1 MTAESAGTGYFISP
15 TGSAGPGLLF
25 LHSMWGL
32 NRETKERANLLS
44 DAGFTVLAPDL
55 SAGETFES
63 AEDALDALQKAD
75 VNVLAS
81 LVQSSASIVSRA
93 QLNPSQPIGVVG
105 FGPGASWALWLSAR
119 LGSLIG
125 PVVTYY
131 GSQDC
136 TLERSE
142 ASYLCHWAAVD
153 PYVTDA
159 EVANLGLSLQMAKR
173 PFRFEHH
180 ADTTS
185 GFAESDRP
193 EYNPAAAAIAWRQT
207 LEFLASNLR
216 PHDPASNG

>member
-1 MTAESAGTGYFISP
+1 MNSESAGTGYFISP
-15 TGSAGPGLLF
+15 TGTAGPGVLL

-32 NRETKERANLLS
+32 NRDAKETANGLS

-55 SAGETFES
+55 ADGEVFTTA
-63 AEDALDALQKAD
+63 AEALDALHKAD

-93 QLNPSQPIGVVG
+93 QLNPDQPIGLVG
-105 FGPGASWALWLSAR
+105 FGSGASWALWLSAR

-142 ASYLCHWAAVD
+142 ADYLCHWAAVD

-180 ADTTS
+180 ANTES
-185 GFAESDRP
+185 GFAEPNRP
-193 EYNPAAAAIAWRQT
+193 EYNPAASAVAWRQT
-207 LEFLASNLR
+207 LEFLASDLR
-216 PHDPASNG
+216 PHDPARP